1 MTSVNDIPILLLA
14 AAGGVLLGG
23 AFFGGLWWTVRRAVA
38 SPQPALWFFPS
49 LMVRTALVVAGFYL
63 VGGGHWQRLV
73 ACLVGFITARLVVTR
88 MTATRPTREVRHAA
102 HP

>member
-14 AAGGVLLGG
+14 TACGGLLGG

-49 LMVRTALVVAGFYL
+49 LMVRTALIVAGFYL

-88 MTATRPTREVRHAA
+88 TTATRPTREVRHAA